1 MLPKESWVVIYNSSG
16 RLSLFVCSGQGGFQ
30 TNPLSP
36 PEMLVDEDDE
46 DKQEV
51 GGHPQ
56 EANGG
61 QEHGTDGVLLE
72 HRIRDV

>member
-1 MLPKESWVVIYNSSG
+1 MLPKERWVVIYNSSG

-30 TNPLSP
+30 TNQLSP
-36 PEMLVDEDDE
+36 PEMLVHEDNE

-56 EANGG
+56 EADGG
-61 QEHGTDGVLLE
+61 QEDGADGVLLE
-72 HRIRDV
+72 

>member
-46 DKQEV
+46 DEEEV
-51 GGHPQ
+51 SGHTQ
-56 EANGG
+56 EADGS
-61 QEHGTDGVLLE
+61 QEDSADCVLLGTNNG
-72 HRIRDV
+72 